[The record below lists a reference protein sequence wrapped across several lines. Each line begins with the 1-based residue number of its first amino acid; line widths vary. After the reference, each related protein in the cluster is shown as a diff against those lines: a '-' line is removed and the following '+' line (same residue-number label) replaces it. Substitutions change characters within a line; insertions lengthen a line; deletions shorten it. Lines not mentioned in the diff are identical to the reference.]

1 MPSTRRGIKPRKPIF
16 TSILSMNIAT
26 TIERKEHVIGRR
38 SHGRRKS
45 EGAKWYQK
53 EPIPVSATPRK
64 NNW

>member
-1 MPSTRRGIKPRKPIF
+1 MPSKRAGIKAYKPIF
-16 TSILSMNIAT
+16 PSILSMNTAT
-26 TIERKEHVIGRR
+26 TIEIKEHVIGRR

-45 EGAKWYQK
+45 EGAKWYQN